1 MISNNKF
8 ISILLFP
15 KKLSRTNYFNE
26 KEYFDLYDKK
36 RPILGLFF
44 VTYAGFQ
51 YIITSFYKESD
62 LLKDRCTSSSA
73 CKPSCIFVH
82 AEYHQAT
89 DQ

>member
-51 YIITSFYKESD
+51 YIVTSFYKESD
-62 LLKDRCTSSSA
+62 SLKDRYTSSSA
-73 CKPSCIFVH
+73 CKPSCIYVH

>member
-62 LLKDRCTSSSA
+62 SLKDRCTSSSA
-73 CKPSCIFVH
+73 CKPSYIFVH
-82 AEYHQAT
+82 AEYHKAT

>member
-26 KEYFDLYDKK
+26 KEYFDLYEKK

-62 LLKDRCTSSSA
+62 SLKDRCTSSSA
-73 CKPSCIFVH
+73 CKPSYIFVH

>member
-8 ISILLFP
+8 ITILLFP

-26 KEYFDLYDKK
+26 KEYFDLYEKK

-62 LLKDRCTSSSA
+62 SLKDRCTSSSA
-73 CKPSCIFVH
+73 CKPSYIFVH